1 MQVAC
6 TRAGGYETRNSA
18 AADGARDGHDVVVS
32 SCGPIHLPPCT
43 MTFVDSRR
51 VRSAG
56 CDTQIGAYTHRTPRL
71 RICAKMR
78 RWGACRSLTRALGAW
93 SIAGDNN
100 AWDLATQSCV
110 VTYIAHWRR
119 CATALSDTVQ
129 AAWAC
134 WACGQ
139 LVIRAGRRM
148 ADGEGRLVD
157 VRVRRRH
164 LSGPRVLHTRHS
176 TQTSGYVRVEAGERA
191 YTRRGLVRLGAYNAW
206 CGASGVYDTT

>member
-157 VRVRRRH
+157 VRVPAPAFERSASAAHSSLHADLGLRARRRARGGWRAGVH
-164 LSGPRVLHTRHS
+164 APRF
-176 TQTSGYVRVEAGERA
+176 G
-191 YTRRGLVRLGAYNAW
+191 
-206 CGASGVYDTT
+206 

>member
-148 ADGEGRLVD
+148 ADGEGRLAWMCASAPAFERSASAAHSSLHADLGLRARGGWRAGV
-157 VRVRRRH
+157 H
-164 LSGPRVLHTRHS
+164 APRF
-176 TQTSGYVRVEAGERA
+176 G
-191 YTRRGLVRLGAYNAW
+191 
-206 CGASGVYDTT
+206 

>member
-6 TRAGGYETRNSA
+6 TRSGGYETRNSA

-110 VTYIAHWRR
+110 GVPLHCLTLFKRR
-119 CATALSDTVQ
+119 GHAGHVGNSLYAPGDGWPTV
-129 AAWAC
+129 
-134 WACGQ
+134 
-139 LVIRAGRRM
+139 RAGSWMCASAPAFERSASAAHSSLHAGLGLR
-148 ADGEGRLVD
+148 ARGGWRAGV
-157 VRVRRRH
+157 H
-164 LSGPRVLHTRHS
+164 APRF
-176 TQTSGYVRVEAGERA
+176 G
-191 YTRRGLVRLGAYNAW
+191 
-206 CGASGVYDTT
+206 

>member
-1 MQVAC
+1 MRVGRERERWVRGLL
-6 TRAGGYETRNSA
+6 RAT
-18 AADGARDGHDVVVS
+18 
-32 SCGPIHLPPCT
+32 IT
-43 MTFVDSRR
+43 
-51 VRSAG
+51 
-56 CDTQIGAYTHRTPRL
+56 
-71 RICAKMR
+71 
-78 RWGACRSLTRALGAW
+78 
-93 SIAGDNN
+93 

-157 VRVRRRH
+157 VRVRPSPPRQ